1 MKNIDLFNKDKN
13 YIYEGE
19 LVTLVDEFTGI
30 ISENGEE
37 KIILPS
43 QTECLGDKVEEFE
56 VGKQYV
62 FDKRL
67 ISKHLGELSGWQIE
81 IDGKPVKVENKKN
94 GYCFNDKGEAYIV
107 FASWCVYVSEEV

>member
-1 MKNIDLFNKDKN
+1 MKNVDLFDSSKN

-19 LVTLVDEFTGI
+19 LVTIVDEFTGI
-30 ISENGEE
+30 IEENDKE

-43 QTECLGDKVEEFE
+43 QCMCLGDKVEEFE

-67 ISKHLGELSGWQIE
+67 ISKHLDIPLSGWENE
-81 IDGKPVKVENKKN
+81 INRKPVEVVNEKN
-94 GYCFNDKGEAYIV
+94 GYCFNDKNEMYM
-107 FASWCVYVSEEV
+107 VYVSWCKEI

>member
-1 MKNIDLFNKDKN
+1 MKNVDLFNKDKN
-13 YIYEGE
+13 YIYKGE
-19 LVTLVDEFTGI
+19 LVTIVDEFTGVI
-30 ISENGEE
+30 EENSEE

-43 QTECLGDKVEEFE
+43 QCMCLGNKVEEFE
-56 VGKQYV
+56 AGKQYV

-94 GYCFNDKGEAYIV
+94 GYCFNDKGECYIV
-107 FASWCVYVSEEV
+107 YANWCMEV

>member
-1 MKNIDLFNKDKN
+1 MKKVDLFDSNKN
-13 YIYEGE
+13 YIYKGE
-19 LVTLVDEFTGI
+19 LVTIVDEFTGI
-30 ISENGEE
+30 IPENGEE

-43 QTECLGDKVEEFE
+43 QCMCLGNKVEEFE

-107 FASWCVYVSEEV
+107 FVNWCKEV

>member
-1 MKNIDLFNKDKN
+1 MKKVDLFDSNKN

-19 LVTLVDEFTGI
+19 LVTIIDELAGYI
-30 ISENGEE
+30 EENGKE

-43 QTECLGDKVEEFE
+43 QTECLGNKVEEFE

-67 ISKHLGELSGWQIE
+67 ISKHLGESCR
-81 IDGKPVKVENKKN
+81 PP
-94 GYCFNDKGEAYIV
+94 
-107 FASWCVYVSEEV
+107 